1 MYEAQVLGGS
11 TLRVEFSKEKGVS
24 IEGAS
29 DAQIEKLGTDRW
41 HVLYKNRSYEIS
53 LIDIEET
60 TSKVRMRINSKLV
73 ELKLKSDRQLLL
85 EKMGL
90 SSLSIKKVSEVKAPM
105 PGLVVRCIVDVE
117 QEVEQG
123 DALLVLEAMKMEQ
136 PLTAHRA
143 GKITNLTAAIGE
155 TVSSGALLCDIIDA

>member
-1 MYEAQVLGGS
+1 MYEAHVLGGS

-90 SSLSIKKVSEVKAPM
+90 SSLTVKKVSEVKAPM
-105 PGLVVRCIVDVE
+105 PGLVVRCIVEVE

-123 DALLVLEAMKMEQ
+123 DALLVLEAMKMENIIKS
-136 PLTAHRA
+136 PTA
-143 GKITNLTAAIGE
+143 GVISQIMVIQGE
-155 TVSSGALLCDIIDA
+155 AVEKNQILIKFK

>member
-90 SSLSIKKVSEVKAPM
+90 SSLTVKKVSEVKAPM
-105 PGLVVRCIVDVE
+105 PGLVVRCIVEVE

-123 DALLVLEAMKMEQ
+123 DALLVLEAMKMENIIKS
-136 PLTAHRA
+136 PTA
-143 GKITNLTAAIGE
+143 GVISQIMVIQGE
-155 TVSSGALLCDIIDA
+155 AVEKNQILIKFK

>member
-105 PGLVVRCIVDVE
+105 PGLVVRCIVEVE

-123 DALLVLEAMKMEQ
+123 DALLVLEAMKMENIIKS
-136 PLTAHRA
+136 PTA
-143 GKITNLTAAIGE
+143 GVISQIMVIQGE
-155 TVSSGALLCDIIDA
+155 AVEKNQILIKFK

>member
-29 DAQIEKLGTDRW
+29 DAQIENLGTDRW

-90 SSLSIKKVSEVKAPM
+90 SSLTVKKVSEVKAPM
-105 PGLVVRCIVDVE
+105 PGLVVRCIVEVE

-123 DALLVLEAMKMEQ
+123 DALLVLEAMKMENIIKS
-136 PLTAHRA
+136 PTA
-143 GKITNLTAAIGE
+143 GVISQIMVIQGE
-155 TVSSGALLCDIIDA
+155 AVEKNQILIKFK

>member
-60 TSKVRMRINSKLV
+60 TSKVRLRINSKLV

-90 SSLSIKKVSEVKAPM
+90 SSLTVKKVSEVKAPM

-123 DALLVLEAMKMEQ
+123 DALLVLEAMKMENIIKS
-136 PLTAHRA
+136 PTA
-143 GKITNLTAAIGE
+143 GVISQIMVIQGE
-155 TVSSGALLCDIIDA
+155 AVEKNQILIKFK

>member
-90 SSLSIKKVSEVKAPM
+90 SSLTVKKVSEVKAPM
-105 PGLVVRCIVDVE
+105 PGLVVRCIVEVE

-123 DALLVLEAMKMEQ
+123 DALFVLEAMKMENIIKS
-136 PLTAHRA
+136 PTA
-143 GKITNLTAAIGE
+143 GVISQIMVIQGE
-155 TVSSGALLCDIIDA
+155 AVEKNQILIKFK

>member
-123 DALLVLEAMKMEQ
+123 DALLVLEAMKMENIIKS
-136 PLTAHRA
+136 PTA
-143 GKITNLTAAIGE
+143 GVISQIMVIQGE
-155 TVSSGALLCDIIDA
+155 AVEKNQILIKFK